1 MKKGKKSQQKNQHS
15 FTKRK
20 RETRWNINVVVV
32 VMMLVF
38 TTIEESERRHFTW
51 QDGVKDTEDHSFKV
65 KELQTDTAKLRDAQ
79 SHKHI
84 IGIKQ
89 TAEDL
94 EGENGQS

>member
-20 RETRWNINVVVV
+20 RETRWNINVVV
-32 VMMLVF
+32 MMLVF
-38 TTIEESERRHFTW
+38 TAIEESERRHFTW
-51 QDGVKDTEDHSFKV
+51 QDGVKDTQDHSFKV